1 MCSCVLLLVVCDRA
15 PTQPVSPIRPT
26 PAVTAEPAA
35 EEPVHEASVVRVEA
49 QPEPEV
55 PDVPDAI
62 AEPTMEDQ
70 TPADPSRDSIET
82 PEPSKTTSECCRTC
96 RKGKAC
102 GDTCVARDRECTV
115 APGCA
120 CDA

>member
-15 PTQPVSPIRPT
+15 PTQPVSPIGPT
-26 PAVTAEPAA
+26 LPVTAAPVAA
-35 EEPVHEASVVRVEA
+35 EPIHEASVVPVEV

-55 PDVPDAI
+55 SDAV
-62 AEPTMEDQ
+62 AEPIMEDQ
-70 TPADPSRDSIET
+70 TPVDPSRGSSET
-82 PEPSKTTSECCRTC
+82 PEPSETTDECCRTC